1 MYASVLLALAATS
14 AFAAPVAS
22 PPKGWAHGYL
32 EDYDVYHTRYLALDC
47 YTQHNTTFFSECCRP
62 LLATETLADR
72 PEYCTPNATQNAT
85 ASAYEA
91 SASTATVTATA
102 DIAAESDYAAE
113 ASSSTAA
120 LTTQAAAAAP
130 TSEWVAPTTTSTSEA
145 PAQTSEAP
153 ANNGGLSGDV
163 QTGGDATF
171 FYQNGN
177 PGACGNYN
185 SDSTPLVA
193 IDQAWWPNFGQQS
206 DLCGKWVTI
215 KNTNNGKTVSA
226 VIADVC
232 PTCNNANSLD
242 LSVGAFTAIASESDG
257 MVPIEWSF
265 N

>member
-1 MYASVLLALAATS
+1 MYASILLALAATS
-14 AFAAPVAS
+14 AIAAPVAA

-47 YTQHNTTFFSECCRP
+47 YDKHNTTFFQECCRP
-62 LLATETLADR
+62 LLATQSLSDR
-72 PEYCTPNATQNAT
+72 PDYCTPNATQ
-85 ASAYEA
+85 SA
-91 SASTATVTATA
+91 SASSYEESVASATTSASAEV
-102 DIAAESDYAAE
+102 AAESDY
-113 ASSSTAA
+113 T
-120 LTTQAAAAAP
+120 AAP
-130 TSEWVAPTTTSTSEA
+130 TSEWVAPTTTSTTEA
-145 PAQTSEAP
+145 AAETTQASS
-153 ANNGGLSGDV
+153 NSGLSGDV
-163 QTGGDATF
+163 QTGGSATY
-171 FYQNGN
+171 FYQGGN

-193 IDQAWWPNFGQQS
+193 IDQAWWPNFGQVS